1 MAKTVINVKVDKDT
15 KKKAQ
20 NLAKELG
27 LPLSTIINANLKEFV
42 RSGEVTFSVEP
53 KLKPEVWKIL
63 RKASTDYKT
72 GKNISPV
79 FQSAKEAIRYLKS
92 K

>member
-20 NLAKELG
+20 ALAKDLG

-42 RSGEVTFSVEP
+42 RSREVSFSIEP
-53 KLKPEVWKIL
+53 KLKPEVWEKL
-63 RKASTDYKT
+63 RKAAADYKA
-72 GKNISPV
+72 GRNISPT
-79 FQSAKEAIRYLKS
+79 FSSIEDFIEHLGL
-92 K
+92 